1 MLRRIDFIDPLICI
15 TQFKC
20 ITLQAGGIHEVL
32 IRAQAGGRIQFSEAS
47 LDPTVR
53 HTIWTQTFGGIF
65 VYLSLYGVNQAQV
78 QRLLTIKDLKGAQ
91 YALMLQW
98 PILALLST
106 LTLFAGLVLYVY
118 YEGCDPL
125 LTGRIQSGGQLL
137 PLFVMETMSQ
147 YPGVAGIVLLCN
159 LAPNQLNIT

>member
-1 MLRRIDFIDPLICI
+1 M
-15 TQFKC
+15 
-20 ITLQAGGIHEVL
+20 
-32 IRAQAGGRIQFSEAS
+32 
-47 LDPTVR
+47 
-53 HTIWTQTFGGIF
+53 
-65 VYLSLYGVNQAQV
+65 SLYGVNQAQV

-147 YPGVAGIVLLCN
+147 YPGVAGIVFYCN
-159 LAPNQLNIT
+159 FAPNPVNYIHHHEIECMILITFRI